1 VKFMKEEE
9 TCEIC
14 GRRGAFAIIE
24 VEGAKLKVCGSCAY
38 GKKILY
44 NLDDAGEP
52 TGRRER
58 AAPKNLQETEEIIEG
73 YGKIIKNARENLGL
87 TRTVVAER
95 ISEREGYLEKIE
107 REELTPTFEIAK
119 KLEKELGITLVEKVQ
134 ASVAASAQTSKK
146 FSEPTLADML
156 EEEK

>member
-1 VKFMKEEE
+1 MKEEE

-14 GRRGAFAIIE
+14 GRKGAHAIIE

-44 NLDDAGEP
+44 HLDETGEV
-52 TGRRER
+52 REGPEKHR
-58 AAPKNLQETEEIIEG
+58 APPKFEETEEIVEN
-73 YGKIIKNARENLGL
+73 YGKIIKDARENIGL
-87 TRTVVAER
+87 SRSVVAEK
-95 ISEREGYLEKIE
+95 INEKESYLERIE
-107 REELTPTFEIAK
+107 RGELTPTFTVAR

-134 ASVAASAQTSKK
+134 ASVAPSTASSKK

>member
-1 VKFMKEEE
+1 MKEEE

-14 GRRGAFAIIE
+14 GRKGAHAIVE

-44 NLDDAGEP
+44 HLDEAGEAREG
-52 TGRRER
+52 TERRGPP
-58 AAPKNLQETEEIIEG
+58 PKFEETEEIVEN
-73 YGKIIKNARENLGL
+73 YGKLIKNAREKLGL
-87 TRTVVAER
+87 SRSVVAEK
-95 ISEREGYLEKIE
+95 INEKESYLERIE
-107 REELTPTFEIAK
+107 RGELTPTFAVAR
-119 KLEKELGITLVEKVQ
+119 KLEKELGIKLLEKVQ
-134 ASVAASAQTSKK
+134 ASVAPSTSSSKK